1 MISVIDSKDKG
12 KIQEITK
19 RASGNFDLVLN
30 LVLPI
35 INDVKTKGDKALIDY
50 AKKFDKVQLKSIKV
64 SKNEIKEAYK
74 KVNKKTITA
83 LKKAAK
89 NIERYARLQLPK
101 EWSKEVEKGI
111 TVGQIVRPLE
121 RVGCYVP
128 CGNFPLPSTVL
139 MTAIPAKVAGVK
151 EIVVCTP
158 PGRNNES
165 ILVAADVIGVKEIYK
180 VGGAQAIAAM
190 AYGTE
195 SISKVDKIVGP
206 GNIYVTAAKKLVYGD
221 VGIDFIAGPS
231 EIMIVADKGNA
242 EFIAADMLSQA
253 EHDKLASAILV
264 TTNKKLASGVKNQLK
279 IQLNQLKTRKIAEE
293 SLKNYGAIIISGT
306 IDEAFKIV
314 NDLAPEHLEIEDEK
328 WLPKVKNA
336 GAVFIGEYSVE
347 AAGDYCSGP
356 NHVLPTRGFA
366 KARAGLSVLD
376 FVKMPTVQKLTKD
389 GLKGLKDTIIS
400 LADVEG
406 LEAHKKSVEKRIKQQ
421 NSTQVKS

>member
-1 MISVIDSKDKG
+1 MISVIDSKDKE
-12 KIQEITK
+12 KIKEIKK

-50 AKKFDKVQLKSIKV
+50 TKKFDKVSLKSIKV
-64 SKNEIKEAYK
+64 SKEEIKAAYN
-74 KVNKKTITA
+74 KVDKKTVNAI
-83 LKKAAK
+83 KKAAK
-89 NIERYARLQLPK
+89 NIERYAKLQLPK
-101 EWSKEVEKGI
+101 EWSKEVEKGV
-111 TVGQIVRPLE
+111 TVGQIVRPLD

-128 CGNFPLPSTVL
+128 CGSFPLPSTVL
-139 MTAIPAKVAGVK
+139 MTAVPAKVAGVK
-151 EIVVCTP
+151 EIVICTP

-165 ILVAADVIGVKEIYK
+165 ILVAADIVGVKEIYK
-180 VGGAQAIAAM
+180 VGGAQAISAM

-195 SISKVDKIVGP
+195 SIAKVDKIVGP

-231 EIMIVADKGNA
+231 EIMIVSEKGNP

-264 TTNKKLASGVKNQLK
+264 TTNKKLASDVENQLK
-279 IQLNQLKTRKIAEE
+279 IQLKQLKTKKIAEE
-293 SLKNYGAIIISGT
+293 SLKNYGAIIIVKD
-306 IDEAFKIV
+306 IDEGFKIV

-336 GAVFIGEYSVE
+336 GAVFLGEYSIE

-356 NHVLPTRGFA
+356 NHVLPTKGFA

-376 FVKMPTVQKLTKD
+376 FVKMPTIQKLSKQ
-389 GLKGLKDTIIS
+389 GLKSLGDAIIN
-400 LADVEG
+400 LASVEG
-406 LEAHKKSVEKRIKQQ
+406 LEAHKKSVEKRLR
-421 NSTQVKS
+421 

>member
-1 MISVIDSKDKG
+1 MISVIDSKDKE
-12 KIQEITK
+12 KIKEIKK

-50 AKKFDKVQLKSIKV
+50 TKKFDKVSLKSIKV
-64 SKNEIKEAYK
+64 SKEEIKAAYN
-74 KVNKKTITA
+74 KVDKKTVNAI
-83 LKKAAK
+83 KKAAK
-89 NIERYARLQLPK
+89 NIERYAKLQLPK
-101 EWSKEVEKGI
+101 EWSKEVEKGV
-111 TVGQIVRPLE
+111 TVGQIVRPLD

-128 CGNFPLPSTVL
+128 CGSFPLPSTVL
-139 MTAIPAKVAGVK
+139 MTAVPAKVAGVK
-151 EIVVCTP
+151 EIVICTP

-165 ILVAADVIGVKEIYK
+165 ILVAADIVGVKEIYK
-180 VGGAQAIAAM
+180 VGGAQAISAM

-195 SISKVDKIVGP
+195 SIAKVDKIVGP

-231 EIMIVADKGNA
+231 EIMIVSEKGNP

-264 TTNKKLASGVKNQLK
+264 TTNKKLASDVENQLK
-279 IQLNQLKTRKIAEE
+279 IQLKQLKTKKIAEE
-293 SLKNYGAIIISGT
+293 SLKNYGAIIIVKD
-306 IDEAFKIV
+306 IDEGFKIV

-336 GAVFIGEYSVE
+336 GAVFLGEYSVE

-356 NHVLPTRGFA
+356 NHVLPTKGFA

-376 FVKMPTVQKLTKD
+376 FVKMPTIQKLSKQ
-389 GLKGLKDTIIS
+389 GLKSLGDAIIN
-400 LADVEG
+400 LASVEG
-406 LEAHKKSVEKRIKQQ
+406 LEAHKKSVEKRLR
-421 NSTQVKS
+421 